1 MAREVLAA
9 LQSGKHLVV
18 EAGTG
23 TGKTLAYLVPAV
35 LLGRRVIVSTGTKTL
50 QDQLALKDIPF
61 LQDACRLRF
70 SAAVVKGR
78 DNYLCRHRLASFR
91 SFPAF
96 SDRSEE
102 SLWPRVEAWAAE
114 TAAGDVAELVDLP
127 ESPSFWPEINATN
140 GACLGARCPRH
151 DDCFLQEVRRNARA
165 ADVVVVNHHL
175 YLADAVVRTTQFG
188 EVLPEADVVIFDEAH
203 RLESAATS
211 FFGRS
216 VSTWRM
222 RELAEDVRRDVARER
237 LDCPSVLARAE
248 RLLAAAMTFARP
260 WGGAEGRWVLPAALS
275 RDQSEALRE
284 ALGAAVAL
292 EKALQAVAGHPPTLD
307 PLARRAAEL
316 AVDLDMLDRRDD
328 ASWVYW
334 YEVRGRAVFLS
345 ATPVDVSSLLRERV
359 FSRLEASVLCSATLA
374 VDGKLTHVRSRLG
387 LDAPVAAPAD
397 PAPDSGPEA
406 RRSLEVVE
414 AIHASPFQHLAQ
426 GLLYLPRRMPE
437 PKHADFA
444 AACAEQVR
452 ALVEA
457 SRGRAFLLFTSHE
470 NLRRVHAIVADEIP
484 HPILVQGE
492 APKAELLRRF
502 QEREGSVLFATA
514 SFWEGVDVPGPALS
528 LVVIDKLPFAVPTDP
543 IFAARARLI
552 EDAGGNSFRQ
562 LSIPEAILAL
572 KQGAG
577 RLIRSR
583 RDRGVVALLDPRVR
597 TPWGRSFVSNLP
609 PFRRTAELD
618 DVRAFF
624 AEVAEGPTA
633 PTA

>member
-1 MAREVLAA
+1 M
-9 LQSGKHLVV
+9 
-18 EAGTG
+18 
-23 TGKTLAYLVPAV
+23 
-35 LLGRRVIVSTGTKTL
+35 
-50 QDQLALKDIPF
+50 
-61 LQDACRLRF
+61 RL
-70 SAAVVKGR
+70 S
-78 DNYLCRHRLASFR
+78 
-91 SFPAF
+91 
-96 SDRSEE
+96 
-102 SLWPRVEAWAAE
+102 
-114 TAAGDVAELVDLP
+114 
-127 ESPSFWPEINATN
+127 
-140 GACLGARCPRH
+140 
-151 DDCFLQEVRRNARA
+151 
-165 ADVVVVNHHL
+165 
-175 YLADAVVRTTQFG
+175 
-188 EVLPEADVVIFDEAH
+188 
-203 RLESAATS
+203 
-211 FFGRS
+211 
-216 VSTWRM
+216 
-222 RELAEDVRRDVARER
+222 
-237 LDCPSVLARAE
+237 
-248 RLLAAAMTFARP
+248 
-260 WGGAEGRWVLPAALS
+260 
-275 RDQSEALRE
+275 
-284 ALGAAVAL
+284 
-292 EKALQAVAGHPPTLD
+292 
-307 PLARRAAEL
+307 
-316 AVDLDMLDRRDD
+316 
-328 ASWVYW
+328 
-334 YEVRGRAVFLS
+334 
-345 ATPVDVSSLLRERV
+345 
-359 FSRLEASVLCSATLA
+359 
-374 VDGKLTHVRSRLG
+374 
-387 LDAPVAAPAD
+387 